1 MGLGLGLVL
10 GPSSGCACSTVA
22 AVASWALGDE
32 GPCTPEACCNA
43 HTAAA
48 VLAADS
54 QRGAAACSGRARW
67 NASKKSKG
75 VAGPDC
81 AEPCVEP
88 GALTTAASSAAI
100 GSGALAGTAAASS
113 AAIGSAPLAR
123 SSPSLSG
130 LSDWDRCCLGGLLVR
145 LRLLLRRLP
154 LRLRLRSCLR
164 RSCLRR
170 STLSRLGLLLGLRRR
185 RGMRMRAPLAAW
197 RAVLG
202 HTFAAEYRIS
212 AP

>member
-1 MGLGLGLVL
+1 MGLGLGS
-10 GPSSGCACSTVA
+10 SSGCACSTVA

-32 GPCTPEACCNA
+32 EPCTPEAGCNA
-43 HTAAA
+43 HAAAA

-67 NASKKSKG
+67 KASKKSNG

-81 AEPCVEP
+81 LES
-88 GALTTAASSAAI
+88 GGGTALTTAASSAAI
-100 GSGALAGTAAASS
+100 GSDAIGSGALAGAAAASS

-123 SSPSLSG
+123 SSSS
-130 LSDWDRCCLGGLLVR
+130 LSDWDRCRLGGLSLR
-145 LRLLLRRLP
+145 LRLLLRRPP
-154 LRLRLRSCLR
+154 LRLRL

-185 RGMRMRAPLAAW
+185 RGIAPCWRLARRAG
-197 RAVLG
+197 VLERF
-202 HTFAAEYRIS
+202 TED
-212 AP
+212 